1 MGIKYKAIQDGTC
14 DGIEIDQ
21 EKEEEAT
28 AFAAKILLK
37 ENRTAINYWCYSAG
51 WRNDTY
57 CE

>member
-28 AFAAKILLK
+28 AFAVKILLK
-37 ENRTAINYWCYSAG
+37 ENRTAINY
-51 WRNDTY
+51 
-57 CE
+57 